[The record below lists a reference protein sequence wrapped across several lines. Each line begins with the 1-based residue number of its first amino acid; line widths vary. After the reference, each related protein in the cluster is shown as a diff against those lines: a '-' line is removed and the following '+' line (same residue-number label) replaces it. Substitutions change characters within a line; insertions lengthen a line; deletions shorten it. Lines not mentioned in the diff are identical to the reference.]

1 MEMIYPIF
9 RDAENM
15 ENPDYKDKFP
25 TIPFPNKPR
34 RPNSGKE
41 YRRRLEDVCVDKT
54 QYANNNML
62 TVIPGWID
70 KSL

>member
-9 RDAENM
+9 KDAENM

-25 TIPFPNKPR
+25 TLPFPNKPR

-41 YRRRLEDVCVDKT
+41 YRLRLEDVCGDKT
-54 QYANNNML
+54 
-62 TVIPGWID
+62 
-70 KSL
+70 

>member
-9 RDAENM
+9 KDAENM

-41 YRRRLEDVCVDKT
+41 YKRRLEDVLG
-54 QYANNNML
+54 QNL
-62 TVIPGWID
+62 IPREENAD
-70 KSL
+70 YNHRLD